1 MSALSKSDLKK
12 LSGHLAGIESD
23 DQRVGFVAPK
33 GVAMARMPGQT
44 LLTIRRF
51 ILPREGSTHLNGK
64 PYLVSDCFALL
75 DSEIATKLSDAR
87 LNDQVDIIGVPSVVC
102 FDADIGVAFYTQCT
116 NARVFKPRVKPL
128 APVQSNLGL
137 DLVSATGMLFE
148 QRPIPMVDGVKDHT
162 NQQKKGG
169 GVAAVPASPTAPS
182 ESIPSTQ
189 AGATASTQATPQ
201 PIAEFKPKAASPED
215 VESALQRFQRREP
228 AHLVRSREILAQREA
243 ILAQR
248 EAEAKRAESM
258 LSEEKLEEAGIT
270 AEALL

>member
-1 MSALSKSDLKK
+1 LKASISPELKK

-51 ILPREGSTHLNGK
+51 ILPKEGSTHLNGK

-75 DSEIATKLSDAR
+75 DSEVAAKLSDAR

-102 FDADIGVAFYTQCT
+102 FDADIGVTLYTQCT

-148 QRPIPMVDGVKDHT
+148 QRPIPVVGGVEGHT
-162 NQQKKGG
+162 NQQKKDG
-169 GVAAVPASPTAPS
+169 GVAAVPTAPTAPS
-182 ESIPSTQ
+182 EPIQSTQ

-201 PIAEFKPKAASPED
+201 PTAEFKPQ
-215 VESALQRFQRREP
+215 VALCRGHGDRT
-228 AHLVRSREILAQREA
+228 ST
-243 ILAQR
+243 
-248 EAEAKRAESM
+248 
-258 LSEEKLEEAGIT
+258 LSEARARAPGSKPRNPCA
-270 AEALL
+270 A

>member
-1 MSALSKSDLKK
+1 LKASISPELKK

-51 ILPREGSTHLNGK
+51 ILPKEGSTHLNGK

-75 DSEIATKLSDAR
+75 DSEVAAKLSDAR

-102 FDADIGVAFYTQCT
+102 FDADIGVTFYTQCT

-148 QRPIPMVDGVKDHT
+148 QRPIPVVVGVEEHT
-162 NQQKKGG
+162 NQQKKEV
-169 GVAAVPASPTAPS
+169 GVAAAPTAPS
-182 ESIPSTQ
+182 APIQSPQ
-189 AGATASTQATPQ
+189 AGATTPIQNTSQA
-201 PIAEFKPKAASPED
+201 AGEFKPQVASAED
-215 VESALQRFQRREP
+215 METALQRFQKREP

-270 AEALL
+270 ADALL

>member
-1 MSALSKSDLKK
+1 MSDLKK

-33 GVAMARMPGQT
+33 GLAMARMPGQT

-51 ILPREGSTHLNGK
+51 ILPKDGSTHSNGK
-64 PYLVSDCFALL
+64 PYLVSDSFALL
-75 DSEIATKLSDAR
+75 EPEVATKLSEAR

-102 FDADIGVAFYTQCT
+102 FDEDVGVTLYAQTT
-116 NARVFKPRVKPL
+116 NARVLKPRAKPL

-137 DLVSATGMLFE
+137 DLMSATGMLFE
-148 QRPIPMVDGVKDHT
+148 QRPVPVIGEAVKPT
-162 NQQKKGG
+162 NQQKKA
-169 GVAAVPASPTAPS
+169 GVAVVAQST
-182 ESIPSTQ
+182 ESTQ
-189 AGATASTQATPQ
+189 SVATTPIQNTSHAAG
-201 PIAEFKPKAASPED
+201 EFKPQAASPED

-270 AEALL
+270 ADALL

>member
-1 MSALSKSDLKK
+1 M
-12 LSGHLAGIESD
+12 SGHLAGIESD

-33 GVAMARMPGQT
+33 GVALVRMPGQT

-102 FDADIGVAFYTQCT
+102 FDADIGVTLYTQCT

-137 DLVSATGMLFE
+137 DLVSATGMLCE
-148 QRPIPMVDGVKDHT
+148 QRPIPMVDGVKAHT
-162 NQQKKGG
+162 NQQKKEGG
-169 GVAAVPASPTAPS
+169 AVVAQST
-182 ESIPSTQ
+182 ESTQ
-189 AGATASTQATPQ
+189 SVATTPIQDTSHAAG
-201 PIAEFKPKAASPED
+201 EFKPQAASPED

-258 LSEEKLEEAGIT
+258 LSEEKLEEAGVT